1 MLVCR
6 HWREVGRMAASLW
19 RVADIESDAR
29 WLQLVLDRSQGAAL
43 ELYFHSPPTAISSIP
58 LLTQHSHRIRKL
70 LLPPIKGSDL
80 PALATLLLLE
90 MPILDEFCIWVDD
103 YTGSPHVDPTILQ
116 FCASRFPNLRQL
128 RVSHITFQWN
138 PSAVANLRFL
148 HIHKCHSLDPTL
160 SFDQFLDALA
170 SCAELEELRLHQ
182 FISTINNSVSVG
194 YDREISL
201 PQLRKLVVGDVPA
214 LTVLF
219 LSTIALPIS
228 IELRVV
234 GYINSLVLDDE
245 FHLFRLLLPTDRAR
259 LLILRSVTKVEF
271 HGYDESFYAS
281 GALPSGGSIKLVL
294 RSHLDDVD
302 FELYT
307 ERGITEVADIFHH
320 SPVTD
325 LHVNC
330 APDTVDDPEVW
341 AILLASFSRVRN
353 LYVLPGQ
360 IMRPIW
366 HALGGRSY
374 LMHPSANHKHQ

>member
-1 MLVCR
+1 M
-6 HWREVGRMAASLW
+6 
-19 RVADIESDAR
+19 
-29 WLQLVLDRSQGAAL
+29 
-43 ELYFHSPPTAISSIP
+43 
-58 LLTQHSHRIRKL
+58 
-70 LLPPIKGSDL
+70 
-80 PALATLLLLE
+80 
-90 MPILDEFCIWVDD
+90 
-103 YTGSPHVDPTILQ
+103 
-116 FCASRFPNLRQL
+116 
-128 RVSHITFQWN
+128 FQWN
-138 PSAVANLRFL
+138 TSAISKLRFL
-148 HIHKCHSLDPTL
+148 HLHKCRSLDPTL

-170 SCAELEELRLHQ
+170 SCAELEELRLHR
-182 FISTINNSVSVG
+182 FISTINNSVPVG

-214 LTVLF
+214 HTALF
-219 LSTIALPIS
+219 LSTLALPIS
-228 IELRVV
+228 IELRVI
-234 GYINSLVLDDE
+234 GYIDSLVLDDE
-245 FHLFRLLLPTDRAR
+245 FHLFRWLLPTDRAQ

-374 LMHPSANHKHQ
+374 LMHPSANHKVLMCPDLRSLTIDYLRWDQETMDYILGSLVRRHIRGLPKLDYLNLAFTYALEPDRRDVVVSETEIMIPFYEKLLATYTAEFEWGLS